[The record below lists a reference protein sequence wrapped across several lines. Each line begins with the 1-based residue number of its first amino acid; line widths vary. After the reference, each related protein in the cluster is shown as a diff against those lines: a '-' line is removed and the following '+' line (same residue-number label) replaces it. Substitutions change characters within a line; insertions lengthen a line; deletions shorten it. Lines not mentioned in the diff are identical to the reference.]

1 MERRG
6 HSTSDEKGNGEVA
19 REYRG
24 LTLMPTMYKI
34 YTTVLTERLRE
45 EVEGKGML
53 PTNQV
58 SFRKGKRTMDNIFL
72 LNYLINRQLEKKEGK
87 HSSWI

>member
-6 HSTSDEKGNGEVA
+6 HSTSDEKGKGELA
-19 REYRG
+19 REYR
-24 LTLMPTMYKI
+24 LTLMPTL

-45 EVEGKGML
+45 EMEGKGML

-58 SFRKGKRTMDNIFL
+58 DFRKGKRTMDNIFL
-72 LNYLINRQLEKKEGK
+72 LNYLINRQLEKKGGK

>member
-6 HSTSDEKGNGEVA
+6 HSTSGEKGKGEVA

-24 LTLMPTMYKI
+24 LTLMPTLYKI

-53 PTNQV
+53 PTN
-58 SFRKGKRTMDNIFL
+58 
-72 LNYLINRQLEKKEGK
+72 
-87 HSSWI
+87 

>member
-6 HSTSDEKGNGEVA
+6 HSTSGGKGKGEVA
-19 REYRG
+19 REYR
-24 LTLMPTMYKI
+24 LTLMPTLYKI
-34 YTTVLTERLRE
+34 YTIVLTERLRE
-45 EVEGKGML
+45 EMEGKGML

-58 SFRKGKRTMDNIFL
+58 GFRKGKRTMDNIFL
-72 LNYLINRQLEKKEGK
+72 LNYLINRQLEKKGGK

>member
-6 HSTSDEKGNGEVA
+6 HSTSGEKGKGEVA

-24 LTLMPTMYKI
+24 LTLMPTLYKI

-58 SFRKGKRTMDNIFL
+58 GFRKGKRTMDNIFL
-72 LNYLINRQLEKKEGK
+72 LNYLINRQLEKKGEK